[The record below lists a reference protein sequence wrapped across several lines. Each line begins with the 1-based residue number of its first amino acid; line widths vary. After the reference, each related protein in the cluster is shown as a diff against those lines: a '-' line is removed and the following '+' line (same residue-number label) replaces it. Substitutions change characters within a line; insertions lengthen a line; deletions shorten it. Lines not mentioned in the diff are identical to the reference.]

1 MRVLITGAG
10 GMLGSQVASAYKA
23 LGAEVYP
30 FNRKELNIC
39 DAPALKTA
47 FHSLKPTLVVNC
59 AAYTAVDQAE
69 EDKETAFLVNGLGP
83 KYIACLC
90 RDIKAVFVHIST
102 DYVFNGKSNSP
113 YGVYEPTDPVNI
125 YGKSKLFGE
134 QAIREA
140 YSRYFIIRTSWLF
153 GPGGKNFVDTF
164 IKLCSKTDPIKIVN
178 DQTSCPTYTVDL
190 AQGIVKLAQTG
201 VFGTYH
207 LTNSGHTTW
216 YGLALKIK
224 NILDLKKQVVPCSS
238 EDFPRPARRPEYSV
252 LDPFPLPAVTSF
264 KMPGWQDA
272 LRRYLREYAP

>member
-39 DAPALKTA
+39 DIETLKIV
-47 FHSLKPTLVVNC
+47 FYSIKPTLVVNC
-59 AAYTAVDQAE
+59 AAYTVVDKAE
-69 EDKETAFLVNGLGP
+69 VEKETAFLVNGLGP

-90 RDIKAVFVHIST
+90 RDMKAVFVHIST
-102 DYVFNGKSNSP
+102 DYVFNGKSNTP
-113 YGVYEPTDPVNI
+113 YRVYDPTGPINV
-125 YGKSKLFGE
+125 YGKSKFYGE
-134 QAIREA
+134 QVIRET
-140 YSRYFIIRTSWLF
+140 YDRYFIIRASWLF

-178 DQTSCPTYTVDL
+178 DQTGCPTYTADL

-207 LTNSGHTTW
+207 LTNSGQVTW
-216 YGLALKIK
+216 YGLALEIK
-224 NILDLKKQVVPCSS
+224 KLLNLKNQVVPCGS
-238 EDFPRPARRPEYSV
+238 EDFPRPARRPRYSV
-252 LDPFPLPAVTSF
+252 LDPFPLHAVTGLKLPS
-264 KMPGWQDA
+264 WQDA
-272 LRRYLREYAP
+272 LRRYLGVI